1 MEKENK
7 NTPELVI
14 TLFLLCLITILFCF
28 NKFYIKKDYNFVV
41 EASCNP
47 ESETCYFRD
56 CDAGDAE
63 CPPNNLSYYKM
74 YNLNAKD
81 FESCEGEDCTSL
93 CSSSVDLCE
102 EIPCSSTDGDECVMS
117 N

>member
-1 MEKENK
+1 
-7 NTPELVI
+7 
-14 TLFLLCLITILFCF
+14 
-28 NKFYIKKDYNFVV
+28 
-41 EASCNP
+41 
-47 ESETCYFRD
+47 
-56 CDAGDAE
+56 
-63 CPPNNLSYYKM
+63 
-74 YNLNAKD
+74 NAKD